1 MESKIAM
8 TQQGHQ
14 RVGKRY
20 ELVRHIG
27 SGGMGTVDAVKDR
40 LTNGLVAL
48 KKVTTS
54 SSQLVFN
61 SQHSTRNFR
70 MALAQ
75 EFKTLASLRHPHIIS
90 VLDYGF
96 DEEKQPYY
104 TMDLLENAQTILEAG
119 RNQPLKTQVDLLV
132 QMLQALHYLHRHG
145 ILHRDLKPANVLVV
159 DGQVKVLDFGLATTK
174 DTETEVAGTLAYMA
188 PEILQGQIVTQSSD
202 LYAVGMI
209 AFEVLTNQHPFH
221 VDDMTQLI
229 TDTLTTVPDVG
240 LIDAPQP
247 IVNMIAHQLSKL
259 PQDRPDNVKDVIAAY
274 STVLPVSTIESTATR
289 ESLLQAARF
298 IGREKEIG
306 QLSAALQKAIA
317 RQGSIW
323 LVGGE
328 SGIGKSRLLDEL
340 RTQALVQG
348 AQVTRGQAVSEG
360 SRTYQLWQD
369 IIRCLV
375 INNEPTETESSV
387 LKSLV
392 TDIESILMRS
402 VADAPEQN
410 PEMTRQR
417 LFDVIQSLFQR
428 QQESLLIIL
437 EDLHWVTEDL
447 DLLVSLST
455 KIAELPVL
463 IIASYRDDERPT
475 LPASLPAAQILKL
488 ERLDKSGISNLSEA
502 ILGTSGKLDHIVD
515 FLDRETEGNIFFLVE
530 VIRELSEHSNGLENV
545 GITTL
550 PATIFARGMQQV
562 VEQRLKRVSPE
573 TRKLLQVA
581 AVIGRQL
588 DLDVLRHLNKDLN
601 FDKWLEDCMDAALL
615 EVHETH
621 WRFTHDK
628 LRDVLL
634 SQLTDDERI
643 RLHKQIA
650 EALEAIH
657 PDSELYVAQLAH
669 HWSKAQVDDKAAH
682 YLELTGDQAMRNGV
696 NNEARQYFSVT
707 LETLKRIPTIPAH
720 QRRFVEV
727 ALKLARVGAFTASD
741 TVAPLLQEAQTI
753 TDSLKDEA
761 LSARVLG
768 SIGAF
773 HYMRGQVGQSIGFFS
788 QSMQLAEKLGI
799 EELLVLPYNII
810 GRAVLV
816 SGDYVK
822 AAALLKRGIELAEKF
837 NDLELLAGSLGFS
850 GASLLFQGER
860 EAGINKLKE
869 GIAIAERLGHPSR
882 LAANLANGGFSYTFA
897 GLFDEA
903 TEYLHRSL
911 NIVEK
916 TGDFTTVFTANGC
929 LGYIYMMRGDTQ
941 KSAHHLEQTWS
952 ITKQAP
958 FLPYAAMY
966 HAYWAEFEGKRGNI
980 LEAFE
985 IMKPALSILENTP
998 QATTKGEIYRVLGV
1012 LHSCKGEFE
1021 QAENYVNQS
1030 IQIHEQCNC
1039 RTLAASSKFTLAKL
1053 YLEHDNVERG
1063 KTLLAEANTLFTQYG
1078 MTWHQTEAQ
1087 KLAQ

>member
-1 MESKIAM
+1 
-8 TQQGHQ
+8 
-14 RVGKRY
+14 
-20 ELVRHIG
+20 
-27 SGGMGTVDAVKDR
+27 
-40 LTNGLVAL
+40 
-48 KKVTTS
+48 
-54 SSQLVFN
+54 
-61 SQHSTRNFR
+61 
-70 MALAQ
+70 
-75 EFKTLASLRHPHIIS
+75 
-90 VLDYGF
+90 
-96 DEEKQPYY
+96 
-104 TMDLLENAQTILEAG
+104 MDLLENAQTIIEAG
-119 RNQPLKTQVDLLV
+119 RNQPIETQVGLLV

-174 DTETEVAGTLAYMA
+174 DSENEVAGTLAYMA

-229 TDTLTTVPDVG
+229 TDTLTTIPDVT

-247 IVNMIAHQLSKL
+247 IVDMVARQLSKV

-274 STVLPVSTIESTATR
+274 STALPVSTAESTATR

-298 IGREKEIG
+298 VGREKEVG
-306 QLSAALQKAIA
+306 QLTAALQKAIA

-369 IIRCLV
+369 VLRCLV
-375 INNEPTETESSV
+375 INNEPTDTEASV

-392 TDIESILMRS
+392 IDIEAMLMRQ
-402 VADAPEQN
+402 VTDAPEQN

-428 QQESLLIIL
+428 QHEPLLIIL

-455 KIAELPVL
+455 RVAELPIL
-463 IIASYRDDERPT
+463 IVASYRDDERPN
-475 LPASLPAAQILKL
+475 LPASLPVAQVLKL
-488 ERLDKSGISNLSEA
+488 ERLDKDDISDLSEA

-530 VIRELSEHSNGLENV
+530 VMRELSEHSKGLENIGV
-545 GITTL
+545 TTL
-550 PATIFARGMQQV
+550 PATVFARGMKQV
-562 VEQRLKRVSPE
+562 VETRLNRVSPE
-573 TRKLLQVA
+573 TRKLLQIA
-581 AVIGRQL
+581 AVNGRQL

-601 FDKWLEDCMDAALL
+601 FDKWLENCMDAALL
-615 EVHETH
+615 EVHETV
-621 WRFTHDK
+621 WRFSHDK
-628 LRDVLL
+628 LREVLL
-634 SQLTDDERI
+634 GQLTDNERTQT
-643 RLHKQIA
+643 HKQIA
-650 EALEAIH
+650 EALETIH
-657 PDSELYVAQLAH
+657 PDKELYAAQLAH
-669 HWSKAQVDDKAAH
+669 HWSKAQVDEKAAQ

-696 NNEARQYFSVT
+696 NNEARQYFATT
-707 LETLKRIPTIPAH
+707 LETLKSLPTNPTI

-727 ALKLARVGAFTASD
+727 ALKLARVGAFTASE

-753 TDSLKDEA
+753 AETLKDEA

-773 HYMRGQVGQSIGFFS
+773 HYMRGQLGQSIGFFS
-788 QSMQLAEKLGI
+788 KSMQLAEKLGI

-816 SGDYVK
+816 SGDYFK
-822 AAALLKRGIELAEKF
+822 SAALLKRGIELAEKF
-837 NDLELLAGSLGFS
+837 NDLDLLAGSLGFS
-850 GASLLFQGER
+850 GASLLLQGQR
-860 EAGINKLKE
+860 EEGINKLKE
-869 GIAIAERLGHPSR
+869 GVAIAERLGHPSR

-897 GLFDEA
+897 GLFDA
-903 TEYLHRSL
+903 ALEYLRRSL
-911 NIVEK
+911 SIVEK
-916 TGDFTTVFTANGC
+916 TGDFTTVYTANGC
-929 LGYIYMMRGDTQ
+929 LGYIYMMQGETEKAAQ
-941 KSAHHLEQTWS
+941 HLEQVWTM
-952 ITKQAP
+952 TKQAP
-958 FLPYAAMY
+958 FLPYASMY
-966 HAYWAEFEGKRGNI
+966 HAYWAEFEARKGNI
-980 LEAFE
+980 QLAFE
-985 IMKPALSILENTP
+985 HLKPVLDIIENLP
-998 QATTKGEIYRVLGV
+998 QATTKGEVYRVVGTLYARMGD
-1012 LHSCKGEFE
+1012 FE
-1021 QAENYVNQS
+1021 QAENYVTKS
-1030 IQIHEQCNC
+1030 LQIHEQCNC
-1039 RTLAASSKFTLAKL
+1039 RTLAAVSKFTLAKVCL
-1053 YLEHDNVERG
+1053 ERG
-1063 KTLLAEANTLFTQYG
+1063 DTERGRALTTEADTLFTQYG
-1078 MTWHQTEAQ
+1078 MVWHQAEAQ